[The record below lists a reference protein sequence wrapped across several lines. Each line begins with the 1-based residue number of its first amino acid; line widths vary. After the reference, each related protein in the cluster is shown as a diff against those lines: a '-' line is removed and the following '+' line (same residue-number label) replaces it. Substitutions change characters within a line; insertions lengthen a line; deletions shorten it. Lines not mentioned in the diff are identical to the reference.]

1 MSGTKSFVPQERG
14 ISMRKKEWFYKA
26 AACIAS
32 AALILTALPVISAS
46 AATSVKGTSHVTQFG
61 EYDIEVTVGVEDQ
74 KISSLL
80 AEGKNY
86 AGNYVSDNQLRLE
99 MAAEVLEE
107 AYLGKSTADAKEISA
122 VDIVSGAT
130 YSSKAIRDAILDA
143 LGLEPEQEENVLPT
157 EKLKEGTYTV
167 TISYY
172 TDKIKHSLIED
183 ETRQAT
189 IQVDADGNMTLITD
203 IVSGSEKE
211 PLYIYQFDGYYA
223 DNDVTKTLKTD
234 ADVTTET
241 MSYKDGS
248 ETKEI
253 NVVSKVSFPLEHGFA
268 DTYSSK
274 ASIYVPTMK
283 RLTGTYQGITFD
295 QGKFSADCFTKVYWN
310 TLKAQDEAIEDSVYD
325 VPVALMSASNP
336 DKASMA
342 GAAIAPTVRVTVKG
356 GKAQYKLNFHS
367 MDINMAGSTEK
378 GHLEKFWVYEGDNK
392 SSRTEA
398 MPGDSY
404 TEEGVSYPGSF
415 SFERAKAGEKSVYAR
430 VSVDAMAGFD
440 QDVLVTFDWANR
452 KTVKDD
458 NPGGNGGNNNN
469 NNGGNNNANNGN
481 GNSQNPAN
489 GNTNTGNQNNS
500 SVKAPAAVKNLKK
513 KKGKKNTLTLSW
525 KKVTDANGY
534 EVYQATKAKGK
545 YKKIKTISKAK
556 TTKLTV
562 KKLKAKKTYYFKV
575 RAYKKNG
582 KQKLFGTYS
591 KVLKVKM

>member
-107 AYLGKSTADAKEISA
+107 AYLVKSIADAKEISA

-253 NVVSKVSFPLEHGFA
+253 NVVSKVSFSLENGFA
-268 DTYSSK
+268 DTYSSR

-310 TLKAQDEAIEDSVYD
+310 TLKAQDEAIEDGVYD

-336 DKASMA
+336 DKSSMA
-342 GAAIAPTVRVTVKG
+342 GAAIAPNARVTVKD
-356 GKAQYKLNFHS
+356 GKAQYKLNFYS

-392 SSRTEA
+392 SSRAEA

-415 SFERAKAGEKSVYAR
+415 SFERTTAGEKRIYAR

-440 QDVLVTFDWANR
+440 QDVLVTFEWANR

-458 NPGGNGGNNNN
+458 NPGGNGGNNN

>member
-1 MSGTKSFVPQERG
+1 
-14 ISMRKKEWFYKA
+14 MRKKEWFYKA

-32 AALILTALPVISAS
+32 AALTLTALPAF
-46 AATSVKGTSHVTQFG
+46 AATSVRGTSHVTQFG

-80 AEGKNY
+80 VEGKNY
-86 AGNYVSDNQLRLE
+86 AGNYVSDNQTRLE
-99 MAAEVLEE
+99 MAAEMLEE

-122 VDIVSGAT
+122 VDVVSGAT

-189 IQVDADGNMTLITD
+189 IRVDADGNMTLTTD

-234 ADVTTET
+234 ADVTTES
-241 MSYKDGS
+241 MSYKDGN

-310 TLKAQDEAIEDSVYD
+310 TLKAQDEAIEDGVYD

-342 GAAIAPTVRVTVKG
+342 GAAIAPTARVTVKD

-392 SSRTEA
+392 SSRAEA

-415 SFERAKAGEKSVYAR
+415 SFERTTAGEKRIYAR

-458 NPGGNGGNNNN
+458 NPGGNGGNNNNNN

>member
-1 MSGTKSFVPQERG
+1 
-14 ISMRKKEWFYKA
+14 MRKKEWFYKA

-122 VDIVSGAT
+122 VDVVSGAT

-143 LGLEPEQEENVLPT
+143 LDLEPEQEENVLPT
-157 EKLKEGTYTV
+157 EKLKEGTYSV

-172 TDKIKHSLIED
+172 TDKIKHSLIEN

-189 IQVDADGNMTLITD
+189 IRVDADGNMTLTTD
-203 IVSGSEKE
+203 IISGSEKE

-223 DNDVTKTLKTD
+223 DNDMTKSLKTD
-234 ADVTTET
+234 ADITTET

-310 TLKAQDEAIEDSVYD
+310 TLKAQDEAIEDGVYD

-342 GAAIAPTVRVTVKG
+342 GAAIAPTVRVTVKD

-392 SSRTEA
+392 SSRAEA

-415 SFERAKAGEKSVYAR
+415 SFERTTAGEKRIYAR

-469 NNGGNNNANNGN
+469 NNNNGGNNNANIRRIR
-481 GNSQNPAN
+481 QTETPIPEIR
-489 GNTNTGNQNNS
+489 TT
-500 SVKAPAAVKNLKK
+500 AA
-513 KKGKKNTLTLSW
+513 
-525 KKVTDANGY
+525 
-534 EVYQATKAKGK
+534 
-545 YKKIKTISKAK
+545 
-556 TTKLTV
+556 
-562 KKLKAKKTYYFKV
+562 
-575 RAYKKNG
+575 
-582 KQKLFGTYS
+582 
-591 KVLKVKM
+591 

>member
-1 MSGTKSFVPQERG
+1 
-14 ISMRKKEWFYKA
+14 MRKKEWFYKA

-122 VDIVSGAT
+122 VDVVFGAT

-143 LGLEPEQEENVLPT
+143 LDLEPEQEENVLPT
-157 EKLKEGTYTV
+157 EKLKEGTYSV

-172 TDKIKHSLIED
+172 TDKIKHSLIEN

-189 IQVDADGNMTLITD
+189 IRVDADGNMTLTTD
-203 IVSGSEKE
+203 IISGSEKE

-223 DNDVTKTLKTD
+223 DNDMTKSLKTD
-234 ADVTTET
+234 ADITTET
-241 MSYKDGS
+241 MSYKDDS

-253 NVVSKVSFPLEHGFA
+253 NVVSKVSFSLENGFA
-268 DTYSSK
+268 DTYSSR

-310 TLKAQDEAIEDSVYD
+310 TLKAQDEAIEDGVYD

-336 DKASMA
+336 DKSSMA
-342 GAAIAPTVRVTVKG
+342 GAAIAPNARVTVKD
-356 GKAQYKLNFHS
+356 GKAQYKLNFYS

-392 SSRTEA
+392 SSRAEA

-415 SFERAKAGEKSVYAR
+415 SFERTTAGEKRIYAR

-458 NPGGNGGNNNN
+458 NPGGNGGNNN